1 MRTARLFALA
11 LLAAFPVAATSYVP
25 MTDEA
30 LVDQAPV
37 IAVVEVQ
44 GSGSGQD
51 GARPFTGYRVRVE
64 KVLKGAMASGLRIT
78 VRVPGGARADGVAL
92 RIWGAPRFAQ
102 GDRALLFLSPRMDG
116 SYDIVHLMLGAFH
129 EIRTGGHRLAVRDL
143 SEARAIGRQR
153 EPVRDFDRFVG
164 WIAARAR
171 GLRGQADYQVNDP
184 GLDQITNEFTLFE
197 DQGDGYNMRW
207 FSFDAGQSVAW
218 RAHQTGQVGL
228 AGGGFAEFQTT
239 LAAWNNDPGT
249 NISYTYAGTTTDT
262 SGFTQYDT
270 VNAILFNDPN
280 GEVSAFSCANGGVLA
295 IGGPWYENSTTL
307 YLGTPFHRIMNADV
321 VVNDGL
327 TCFFQAS
334 SNASKAAEELFA
346 HEIGHTLGINH
357 SAVNEAL
364 MRPFIHN
371 DGRGAALHADDRA
384 AAGNLYPAAP
394 SPTDFF
400 TLTPCRV
407 LDTRNA
413 NGAYG
418 GPVLQAGQLRTFVAA
433 GRCGI
438 PATAV
443 ALSLNVTAISPT
455 GSGAI
460 TLFPADRL
468 QPAIGTVSF
477 PSGQTRG
484 NNTLLLL
491 SVAERAFLAF
501 PSVTG
506 NGTVHLVV
514 DVNGYFE

>member
-1 MRTARLFALA
+1 
-11 LLAAFPVAATSYVP
+11 

-44 GSGSGQD
+44 GSVFGQD

-64 KVLKGAMASGLRIT
+64 KVLKGAMASGFRIT

-92 RIWGAPRFAQ
+92 RIWGAPRFGQ
-102 GDRALLFLSPRMDG
+102 GERALLFLSPRMDG
-116 SYDIVHLMLGAFH
+116 TYEILHLMLGAFH
-129 EIRTGGHRLAVRDL
+129 EVRGLAVRDL

-171 GLRGQADYQVNDP
+171 GLRGRADYEVNDP
-184 GLDQITNEFTLFE
+184 GLDQVTADFTLFE
-197 DQGDGYNMRW
+197 DSDGYNMRW
-207 FSFDAGQSVAW
+207 FSFDAAQSVAW

-228 AGGGFAEFQTT
+228 AGGGYAEFQTA

-270 VNAILFNDPN
+270 VNAMLFNDPN

-295 IGGPWYENSTTL
+295 IGGPWYENATTP

-327 TCFFQAS
+327 TCFFQS
-334 SNASKAAEELFA
+334 SPNASKAAEEFFA
-346 HEIGHTLGINH
+346 HELGHTLGIDH

-364 MRPFIHN
+364 MRSFIHN

-384 AAGNLYPAAP
+384 AAGNLYPAPP

-407 LDTRNA
+407 LDTRNP

-418 GPVLQAGQLRTFVAA
+418 GPVLQAGQFRTFVAA

-443 ALSLNVTAISPT
+443 ALSLNVTAVSPT
-455 GSGAI
+455 GSGFI

-468 QPAIGTVSF
+468 QPPIGTVSF
-477 PSGQTRG
+477 SSGQTRG

-491 SVAERAFLAF
+491 SAAERAFLAF
-501 PSVTG
+501 PST
-506 NGTVHLVV
+506 TVHLVV